1 MGDDIDEVIVRVRAD
16 TGAFAR
22 DVATMRGELEGPLA
36 SGVARAGR
44 VIEGALAR
52 AISSGK
58 FGFDDLKRVALRALG
73 EIAAASLRSLLA
85 PSGQGGG
92 AGAGLGS
99 ALTSLVSG
107 LLGVPGRATGGP
119 VSAGRAYMVG
129 ERGPEL
135 FVPPGDGR
143 IVAGGRDGPRD
154 VKVAIAIQT
163 PAAGDPQVLQ
173 KSSRQIA
180 RAVRSALGDA
190 R

>member
-1 MGDDIDEVIVRVRAD
+1 MGDDLDEVIVRVRAD
-16 TGAFAR
+16 TAAFAR

-36 SGVARAGR
+36 NGIARAGR
-44 VIEGALAR
+44 AIEGALGR

-73 EIAAASLRSLLA
+73 EIAAASLRALLA
-85 PSGQGGG
+85 PSGQP

-99 ALTSLVSG
+99 VVSSLITSLVG
-107 LLGVPGRATGGP
+107 APGRATGGP
-119 VSAGRAYMVG
+119 VSAGRAYLVG

-135 FVPPGDGR
+135 FVPPGEGR
-143 IVAGGRDGPRD
+143 VVSGGGTRD

-163 PAAGDPQVLQ
+163 PAPGDPQLLQ

-180 RAVRSALGDA
+180 RAVRSALREGQ
-190 R
+190 

>member
-1 MGDDIDEVIVRVRAD
+1 MGDDIEEVVVRVRAD
-16 TGAFAR
+16 TAAFAR

-36 SGVARAGR
+36 QGVARAGR

-52 AISSGK
+52 AITSGK

-85 PSGQGGG
+85 PAGQGGG
-92 AGAGLGS
+92 ANIGA
-99 ALTSLVSG
+99 ALTSLVGG
-107 LLGVPGRATGGP
+107 LLGLPGRATGGP
-119 VSAGRAYMVG
+119 VSAGRAYLVG

-135 FVPPGDGR
+135 FVPPGEGR
-143 IVAGGRDGPRD
+143 IIGGQSTRARD
-154 VKVAIAIQT
+154 VRVAIAIHT
-163 PAAGDPQVLQ
+163 PAPGDPQLLQ

-180 RAVRSALGDA
+180 KAVRSALADA